1 MHFFPFS
8 FIPRLSTTILTSSGD
23 KLTRDKNKIQTDRLI
38 KVPLGHNA
46 KDTVARADL
55 TKDVEIAIFETRNN
69 SRTRACVKLF
79 RTSSQSAGVY
89 IRGHERE
96 PRTAFVLLRP
106 EHYRKRYLRFLRV
119 AALYA
124 TATATYA
131 VTPINI
137 DQAQQWPAGKRID
150 ILYFPPALTGCLRGR
165 RCVTQTAIPGQTAG
179 YAVLARDS
187 THDEMLMD
195 ENDMAVRFMNGCDRK
210 RV

>member
-1 MHFFPFS
+1 MRSRADTAKDGDRNFRNS
-8 FIPRLSTTILTSSGD
+8 KQSSC
-23 KLTRDKNKIQTDRLI
+23 TRVCQSVTWRAR
-38 KVPLGHNA
+38 KVP
-46 KDTVARADL
+46 
-55 TKDVEIAIFETRNN
+55 
-69 SRTRACVKLF
+69 
-79 RTSSQSAGVY
+79 GVY
-89 IRGHERE
+89 IRGHERQ

-106 EHYRKRYLRFLRV
+106 GHYRKRYLRFLRV

-195 ENDMAVRFMNGCDRK
+195 ENDTAARFMNDRK